1 MPTSLY
7 RCAARCTTRV
17 LIEIVILVKT
27 IDFMR
32 VRGALLTGKAAGSRQ
47 PEAAPCRGSRHSRAS
62 VSSGCYHE
70 IPQAGEPKH
79 QTSSSHSSED
89 GKSASS
95 PARIKSEKNW
105 ATTVLILLIL
115 LSLFTSLIWGD
126 IAFWNMRSLREHH
139 CAGHCF
145 SRTSKWFCGSEGA
158 GRV

>member
-1 MPTSLY
+1 MNIPSSLY
-7 RCAARCTTRV
+7 RSAARCRTRV

-27 IDFMR
+27 IDFRR
-32 VRGALLTGKAAGSRQ
+32 VCGALLTGKAASSRQ
-47 PEAAPCRGSRHSRAS
+47 PEAAPCRGSRHSSAS

-70 IPQAGEPKH
+70 IPQAEEPKQ

-89 GKSASS
+89 GKSASI

-126 IAFWNMRSLREHH
+126 VTFWNMRSLSERH
-139 CAGHCF
+139 CAGALF
-145 SRTSKWFCGSEGA
+145 L
-158 GRV
+158 